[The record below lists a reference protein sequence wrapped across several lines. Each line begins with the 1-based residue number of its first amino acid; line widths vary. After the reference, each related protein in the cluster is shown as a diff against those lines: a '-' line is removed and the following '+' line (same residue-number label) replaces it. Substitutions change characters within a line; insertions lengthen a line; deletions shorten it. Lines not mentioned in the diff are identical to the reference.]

1 VDDWLFLDIETT
13 GLAGGTG
20 TYAFLVGVAWWDGT
34 GLAVEQFLMRDF
46 GEEHSLLAALAGR
59 LRERR
64 VLVTFNGKSFDWPL
78 IETRFRLTRVMA
90 PPSPRAHLDL
100 LHPARHLWSHRA
112 GGLASVRLT
121 ELERHVLGFHTLGY
135 DRRGDFPS
143 PLIPQAYFDYLRGG
157 PAAPL
162 AAIVRHNQMD
172 LRGLAALAARIV
184 ALASAPEKNFT
195 EPLELLGLSRLHR
208 RRGELRRARELYEL
222 ALAAGL
228 PGALKHAAQRELALL
243 AKRDRDYV
251 RAAALWQQ
259 LATRCTQAAS
269 VELSCRAS
277 EMPTVAGTNT
287 LKSTREAGSGTIFEL
302 EACEQLAIYYEHRAQ
317 QPERA
322 AELARAALDALG
334 RALRAGAITPSRYQ
348 KLRAR
353 LDYRLLRLQRKHRP
367 LLHFSSH
374 SFPDG

>member
-1 VDDWLFLDIETT
+1 
-13 GLAGGTG
+13 
-20 TYAFLVGVAWWDGT
+20 
-34 GLAVEQFLMRDF
+34 
-46 GEEHSLLAALAGR
+46 
-59 LRERR
+59 
-64 VLVTFNGKSFDWPL
+64 
-78 IETRFRLTRVMA
+78 MA

-228 PGALKHAAQRELALL
+228 PGTLKHAAQRELALL

-259 LATRCTQAAS
+259 LAAS
-269 VELSCRAS
+269 HSRIAS
-277 EMPTVAGTNT
+277 AETSAGTNKMLPT
-287 LKSTREAGSGTIFEL
+287 SSANKRKPDPAAGIGIVLEL